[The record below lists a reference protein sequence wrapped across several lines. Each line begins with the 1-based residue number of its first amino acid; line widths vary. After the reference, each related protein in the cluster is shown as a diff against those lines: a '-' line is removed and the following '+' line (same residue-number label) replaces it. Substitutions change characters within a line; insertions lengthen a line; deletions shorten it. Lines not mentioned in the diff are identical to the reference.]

1 MMRSKIVLSG
11 LVLALVASNAHFA
24 ARRQTVVIYR
34 DDFASTIDDMVRHQ
48 GRRFV
53 LVIGDSI
60 TERSTLPLEICGGPL
75 VKLGIGGS
83 RASTFIPFA
92 EVMNS
97 RKIAPSLIVVALGL
111 NDANEEYRSGFRV
124 SYNLLLDTLPK
135 APLILAT
142 LTPVA
147 DERMSRA
154 SKVDEIIRNTAAERS
169 IDSID
174 LSKLRDFRTIDGI
187 HLTDAA
193 YASWNEQIIAAI
205 ERSSCPDR

>member
-1 MMRSKIVLSG
+1 MRSKIVLSG
-11 LVLALVASNAHFA
+11 LVLALVASNAYFA

-34 DDFASTIDDMVRHQ
+34 DDFASAIDDMVRHQ

-111 NDANEEYRSGFRV
+111 NDAKNIGPASASATICCLIPFRRRRSFSPRSRLSPTNE
-124 SYNLLLDTLPK
+124 
-135 APLILAT
+135 
-142 LTPVA
+142 
-147 DERMSRA
+147 
-154 SKVDEIIRNTAAERS
+154 
-169 IDSID
+169 
-174 LSKLRDFRTIDGI
+174 
-187 HLTDAA
+187 
-193 YASWNEQIIAAI
+193 
-205 ERSSCPDR
+205 